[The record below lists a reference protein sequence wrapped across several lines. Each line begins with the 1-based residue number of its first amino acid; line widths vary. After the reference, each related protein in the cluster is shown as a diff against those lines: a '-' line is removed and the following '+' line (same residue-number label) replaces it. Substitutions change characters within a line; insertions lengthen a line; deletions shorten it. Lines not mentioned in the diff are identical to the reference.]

1 MVREYDTFP
10 ADNECDRN
18 FGLAVREAMGAS
30 DVVTLTSV
38 VAVSRITAVAVAELS
53 RDTVAEEDSE
63 SAAAEAEALD
73 DARDAVGIRLTV
85 NTTVVDSVRA
95 IVVDPAVVLAL
106 HVRVLV
112 SCEERP
118 RRLLV
123 LSIVVVALPRAPD
136 TVTLP
141 LANSRLNVAVPDT
154 VELGISLS
162 LAARPRESRRLALT
176 LCDKLPRL
184 RVTVAFTV
192 SLTRCIVSVS
202 AKLALIFIRSDPD
215 TVRLLA
221 LSRR

>member
-118 RRLLV
+118 RLLV
-123 LSIVVVALPRAPD
+123 LNVVFVALPRAD

-162 LAARPRESRRLALT
+162 LTPRPCESRRLALT

-192 SLTRCIVSVS
+192 SLTRSIVSVS
-202 AKLALIFIRSDPD
+202 AKLALIFILSDPD